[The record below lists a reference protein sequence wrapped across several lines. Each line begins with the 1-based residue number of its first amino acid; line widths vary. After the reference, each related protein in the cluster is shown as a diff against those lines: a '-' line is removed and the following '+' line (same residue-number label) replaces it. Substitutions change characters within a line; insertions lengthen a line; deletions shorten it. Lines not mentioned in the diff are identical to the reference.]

1 MENVNKNNIYRQE
14 DKDILRIILVAL
26 VVIGHGT
33 YYNITT
39 KFGGINYGTMMSDA
53 SISDTMFH
61 KITSIL
67 TNFIYT
73 FHMPAFIALS
83 GSLFSLK
90 KNINTRGTIIKKTKR
105 LLVPFIAVWIFWNLP
120 VKYFSGYYHGVSIK
134 GMLLQLIFPSCVY
147 LWYLECLF
155 FVFVIASFVCKLET
169 KKQIVIVSFCWC
181 IGVILYKG
189 LDQYHVLGDPLYYL
203 LWFYLGYRLEN
214 MIEWLK
220 KHNIW
225 KDSSILCLF
234 GLVCLSFIVDK
245 IVKIHRIEHQ
255 LTDKLGR
262 TPSKRELSQELNIDE
277 ELLTKILHTVE
288 DTVSLDMPVG
298 SGNEVTT
305 FGEFISDSSNELED
319 DISKLSDNII
329 INEAMEVLTPKERE
343 VIALRYG
350 LNGDDA
356 LTFQAIG
363 DKLGVTRE
371 RIRQIENRALKKMK
385 DSSLALKRK

>member
-1 MENVNKNNIYRQE
+1 
-14 DKDILRIILVAL
+14 
-26 VVIGHGT
+26 
-33 YYNITT
+33 
-39 KFGGINYGTMMSDA
+39 MSDA

-245 IVKIHRIEHQ
+245 IVKIHFFHFLSSYIVCPFFMLIVLNYIVRHI
-255 LTDKLGR
+255 KINGR
-262 TPSKRELSQELNIDE
+262 AIKS
-277 ELLTKILHTVE
+277 
-288 DTVSLDMPVG
+288 
-298 SGNEVTT
+298 
-305 FGEFISDSSNELED
+305 
-319 DISKLSDNII
+319 LSDYGMGIYLYAEPLNYLFLFWFYRFCGIEFFGSEFGAAII
-329 INEAMEVLTPKERE
+329 YFSRIVITP
-343 VIALRYG
+343 II
-350 LNGDDA
+350 
-356 LTFQAIG
+356 AIG
-363 DKLGVTRE
+363 ITW
-371 RIRQIENRALKKMK
+371 ILKKFN
-385 DSSLALKRK
+385 LKYLY